1 MNNTYNNKIVGY
13 DSQTGAP
20 IYETNNTIN
29 AEYQQ
34 VNNTF
39 TTPIDNTNNLKEQTN
54 YSSLSKRFLAFLLD
68 GLFVC
73 IIDAVIFMIVT
84 ILTLLFSMITGS
96 SSHGISMLIG
106 MLGIFVI
113 PFIYYPLQEASKYH
127 ATLGKRIV
135 NIIVMNEDGSYLTKG
150 QAFSR
155 TLIKHL
161 LSELLIVSVV
171 IMLASEK
178 KQSLHDLIL
187 KQIVVNK

>member
-34 VNNTF
+34 VDNTF
-39 TTPIDNTNNLKEQTN
+39 TSHINNADNLKEQTD
-54 YSSLSKRFLAFLLD
+54 YSSISKRFLAFLLD

-73 IIDAVIFMIVT
+73 IIDAVIFMLVT
-84 ILTLLFSMITGS
+84 ILTLLFSKITGS

-106 MLGIFVI
+106 MIGIFVI

-135 NIIVMNEDGSYLTKG
+135 KIVVINEDGSYLTKG
-150 QAFSR
+150 QAFMR
-155 TLIKHL
+155 TLIKSL
-161 LSELLIVSVV
+161 LSEFLIISAI
-171 IMLASEK
+171 IMLVSEK

>member
-1 MNNTYNNKIVGY
+1 
-13 DSQTGAP
+13 
-20 IYETNNTIN
+20 
-29 AEYQQ
+29 
-34 VNNTF
+34 
-39 TTPIDNTNNLKEQTN
+39 
-54 YSSLSKRFLAFLLD
+54 
-68 GLFVC
+68 
-73 IIDAVIFMIVT
+73 MIVT

-171 IMLASEK
+171 IILASEK

>member
-171 IMLASEK
+171 IILASEK

>member
-39 TTPIDNTNNLKEQTN
+39 TTTIDNTNNLKEQTN

-171 IMLASEK
+171 IILASEK